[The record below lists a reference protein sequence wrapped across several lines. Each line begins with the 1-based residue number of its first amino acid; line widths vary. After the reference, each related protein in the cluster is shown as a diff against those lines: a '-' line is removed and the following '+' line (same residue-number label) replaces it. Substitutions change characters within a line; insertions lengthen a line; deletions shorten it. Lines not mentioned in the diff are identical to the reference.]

1 VKRKIEHIK
10 SLFQNNQK
18 VAENYF
24 FMTFSQGAGLIIS
37 LLLYPYLIRT
47 LGADIYGTYVFIF
60 SNIQLFLLLI
70 GFGFYFPAL
79 KKISLHPNDKE
90 KKSQVVS
97 EVFTAKIYLFILCS
111 IILAGLI
118 LTVPFVRENAIFY
131 IIIFSTLLI
140 DILFPSWYFQG
151 IQKMKF
157 VTYVNLSLRI
167 LTIPLIFIFVKSPVD
182 LLKFVLIVSL
192 LPLMGGIFT
201 FFYLQTKEKIKIRLV
216 SIISLKPLF
225 VEAIPFFWSSA
236 FGTIKSV
243 SVTTTLGIFFNME
256 SVALWD
262 LAHKI
267 IQIPRMIISSINSA
281 LFPNVIQNYSK
292 QRVKKIMRFEII
304 LSFFAIVAIVLLGY
318 WAVLLLGGESM
329 MMAYPLVIVLSF
341 TFFTW
346 LLVGC
351 YINFIFI
358 PQDRNDLVFKCK
370 LVEVITLIVLLTLG
384 VLFFESII
392 FLVAAVV
399 LSELIETVYCFFV
412 TRKYKML
419 K

>member
-1 VKRKIEHIK
+1 
-10 SLFQNNQK
+10 
-18 VAENYF
+18 
-24 FMTFSQGAGLIIS
+24 
-37 LLLYPYLIRT
+37 
-47 LGADIYGTYVFIF
+47 
-60 SNIQLFLLLI
+60 
-70 GFGFYFPAL
+70 
-79 KKISLHPNDKE
+79 
-90 KKSQVVS
+90 
-97 EVFTAKIYLFILCS
+97 
-111 IILAGLI
+111 
-118 LTVPFVRENAIFY
+118 
-131 IIIFSTLLI
+131 
-140 DILFPSWYFQG
+140 
-151 IQKMKF
+151 
-157 VTYVNLSLRI
+157 
-167 LTIPLIFIFVKSPVD
+167 
-182 LLKFVLIVSL
+182 VLIVSL

>member
-1 VKRKIEHIK
+1 MKRKIEHIK